1 MSHSYLHVQFA
12 LNARCL
18 MELRSGERL
27 FTIKDIARCVAFDKS
42 AEGVARTARQVRHWT
57 QSDLLRT
64 VSEKAT
70 GSGVPRLY
78 EEEPT
83 IEIAAIL
90 LELARYGA
98 TIDILKPVAKALYE
112 DWTGGGDTLFLATTS
127 EGNAYA
133 QVAWTVDPATSRFV
147 DARVNLFNDFD
158 EDGGGLWAEPSSSI
172 LVNLNKVM
180 DRIFPTP
187 WAD

>member
-1 MSHSYLHVQFA
+1 
-12 LNARCL
+12 
-18 MELRSGERL
+18 MEMRSGERL

-42 AEGVARTARQVRHWT
+42 ADGVARTARQVRHWT
-57 QSDLLRT
+57 QSDLLQT
-64 VSEKAT
+64 VSEKST

-98 TIDILKPVAKALYE
+98 TTEILKPVAQALYE
-112 DWTGGGDTLFLATTS
+112 DWTGGGDTLFLATTD

-133 QVAWTVDPATSRFV
+133 QVAWRDDPATRKFV
-147 DARVNLFNDFD
+147 DAKVNLFNDFD
-158 EDGGGLWAEPSSSI
+158 PDGGAIWAEPSSSI
-172 LVNLNKVM
+172 VVNLNNVM
-180 DRIFPTP
+180 GRVFPTP

>member
-1 MSHSYLHVQFA
+1 
-12 LNARCL
+12 
-18 MELRSGERL
+18 MEMRSGERL
-27 FTIKDIARCVAFDKS
+27 LTIKDVARCVAFDRS

-57 QSDLLRT
+57 QSDLLQT
-64 VSEKAT
+64 VSEKST

-83 IEIAAIL
+83 IEIAGIL

-98 TIDILKPVAKALYE
+98 TIEILKPVAKALYE
-112 DWTGGGDTLFLATTS
+112 DWTEGGDTLFLATTD

-133 QVAWTVDPATSRFV
+133 QVAWREDPATRKFI

-158 EDGGGLWAEPSSSI
+158 PDGGALWAEPSSSI
-172 LVNLNKVM
+172 LVNLNNVM
-180 DRIFPTP
+180 GRIFPTP